1 MLLFPGGQE
10 RTAREY
16 AGLPEKAAFRLQRIV
31 PTTSVRNTLINW
43 LHNIESL
50 RSGD

>member
-16 AGLPEKAAFRLQRIV
+16 EGLLEKAAFRLQRIV
-31 PTTSVRNTLINW
+31 PTSSVVSI
-43 LHNIESL
+43 IEAVPE
-50 RSGD
+50 